1 MRPGSVVVDIAAD
14 TGGNCALTKAGEIVV
29 SGNGVVIIGAVNL
42 PATVPTHASQLYS
55 RNVQT
60 LLDYII
66 KDGAVALDMSDE
78 IVRGTTL
85 VNNGEIV
92 HQPTLDALS
101 VSGAAA
107 VRTPGGPA

>member
-1 MRPGSVVVDIAAD
+1 MRPGSVVVDIAAE
-14 TGGNCALTKAGEIVV
+14 TGGNCELTKAGETVV
-29 SGNGVVIIGAVNL
+29 SDNGVMVIGAVNL
-42 PATVPTHASQLYS
+42 AATVPTHASQLYS

-66 KDGAVALDMSDE
+66 TDGAIALDMSDE
-78 IVRGTTL
+78 IVHGTTL

-101 VSGAAA
+101 VSGSTA
-107 VRTPGGPA
+107 VRTPGGPP